1 MWERVGRHGSEG
13 WVGRGNSFVHVGQTI
28 YDSRAR
34 AGKDCSSAR
43 GTRAPHK
50 PPHCRMH
57 EVPKWPVRTV
67 SGVLA
72 GDPGLARVAVRRDP
86 LPMRVRKLGPYGSGF
101 GGDAP
106 NFRART
112 GRRICKRAPRAH
124 QQGILLRARH
134 GARSMQPRQR
144 RRQHHPRRAASARQ
158 RAADRSGAS
167 SAQPS
172 ILIKP

>member
-1 MWERVGRHGSEG
+1 MCVALSRHGSEG

-28 YDSRAR
+28 YDSRAHTGEER
-34 AGKDCSSAR
+34 SSVR

-86 LPMRVRKLGPYGSGF
+86 LPKRVRKLSPYGSGF
-101 GGDAP
+101 RGDAP

-112 GRRICKRAPRAH
+112 GRP
-124 QQGILLRARH
+124 
-134 GARSMQPRQR
+134 GA
-144 RRQHHPRRAASARQ
+144 
-158 RAADRSGAS
+158 
-167 SAQPS
+167 
-172 ILIKP
+172 